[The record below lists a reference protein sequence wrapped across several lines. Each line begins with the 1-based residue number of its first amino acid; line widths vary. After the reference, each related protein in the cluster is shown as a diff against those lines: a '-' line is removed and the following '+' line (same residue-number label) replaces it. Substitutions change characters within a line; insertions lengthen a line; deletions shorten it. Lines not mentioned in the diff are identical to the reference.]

1 MAPMPSTD
9 DQREFTADE
18 QEILLH
24 IAYQSIRSG
33 LESRQPAVIS
43 ADAIPARLSA
53 MRASFVT
60 LHAEEKLRG
69 CIGSLE
75 PRTSLAEDVSFNA
88 YAAAFR
94 DTRFRPLQADE
105 LVTLSL
111 QISVLS
117 TPERLDFDSES
128 SLLEAIRPGI
138 DGLILQEQAF
148 RSTFLPSVW
157 ESLPEPAQ
165 FVGHLKLKA
174 GLAAD
179 YWSASIRVW
188 RYTTES
194 FAASVP
200 AIRAKDRNQRVEM
213 LK

>member
-1 MAPMPSTD
+1 MSSTENR
-9 DQREFTADE
+9 QELTTDE
-18 QEILLH
+18 QALLLH

-33 LESRQPAVIS
+33 LETRRPAAIS
-43 ADAIPARLSA
+43 ADGCPARLSDR
-53 MRASFVT
+53 RASFVT
-60 LHAEEKLRG
+60 LHAGEKLRG

-75 PRTSLAEDVSFNA
+75 PHVILAEDVSLNA

-94 DTRFRPLQADE
+94 DTRFQPLQTNE
-105 LVTLSL
+105 LATLSL

-117 TPERLDFDSES
+117 TPEMLDFDSEA
-128 SLLEAIRPGI
+128 SLLANIRAGI
-138 DGLILQEQAF
+138 DGLILQEHGF

-157 ESLPEPAQ
+157 ESLPEPVR
-165 FVGHLKLKA
+165 FLGHLKLKA

-200 AIRAKDRNQRVEM
+200 AIRAKDRDYLVEI